1 MQLRTKH
8 KQSNP
13 QLQWPTILWH
23 CHQKL
28 AGKMIRGGRGYVER
42 EAVGEA
48 EGAEE
53 AEALVLGARAAVP
66 DDDGAPHG
74 AAGPCAAREDL
85 RRARRPAPAPAQRLH
100 RPRRPKWEEVDERRQ
115 LWRRACLGFGDS
127 AGGRRTD
134 QRGGAGRAAMWIGVS
149 QSCETSLLL
158 HYFFF
163 LSLFFPPPRSSHST
177 RRLSSVARREG
188 GAEETGSRGSGG
200 GRRRRGEWGGLGGG
214 PSLVLDFLTRPA
226 HYEVHSHWFEPW
238 IQLAL
243 NRELLVM
250 LISRFN
256 CACG

>member
-1 MQLRTKH
+1 MQGDREEVQPLVD
-8 KQSNP
+8 SSC
-13 QLQWPTILWH
+13 WPYST
-23 CHQKL
+23 
-28 AGKMIRGGRGYVER
+28 VER

-134 QRGGAGRAAMWIGVS
+134 QRGGAGRAAM
-149 QSCETSLLL
+149 
-158 HYFFF
+158 
-163 LSLFFPPPRSSHST
+163 
-177 RRLSSVARREG
+177 
-188 GAEETGSRGSGG
+188 
-200 GRRRRGEWGGLGGG
+200 
-214 PSLVLDFLTRPA
+214 
-226 HYEVHSHWFEPW
+226 
-238 IQLAL
+238 
-243 NRELLVM
+243 
-250 LISRFN
+250 
-256 CACG
+256 